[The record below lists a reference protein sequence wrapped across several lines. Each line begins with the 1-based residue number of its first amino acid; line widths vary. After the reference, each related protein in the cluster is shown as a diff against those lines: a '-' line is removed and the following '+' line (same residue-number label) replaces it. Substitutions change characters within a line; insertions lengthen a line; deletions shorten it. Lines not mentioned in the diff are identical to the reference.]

1 MASPQAARYK
11 GVMHFEV
18 YVHRILWLIS
28 GLLASSAFAS
38 DLATHKAGI
47 WTIESTENMSWW
59 VIIHNL
65 ESAATTG
72 VFHIE
77 VIGRKHGNAAW
88 QVERLVRHMAITE
101 KVLKAS
107 VKDSLNKGGVYPESF
122 DNSYSSWQKENNGK
136 GGAICDTSLIECM

>member
-1 MASPQAARYK
+1 M
-11 GVMHFEV
+11 
-18 YVHRILWLIS
+18 HRILWLIS
-28 GLLASSAFAS
+28 CLLASNAFAS

-47 WTIESTENMSWW
+47 WAIESTENMSRR

-88 QVERLVRHMAITE
+88 QVEHLVRHMAITE
-101 KVLKAS
+101 KALKAS
-107 VKDSLNKGGVYPESF
+107 VKTPLNKGAVYPESF
-122 DNSYSSWQKENNGK
+122 NNAYSSWQKENDGK